1 MSRAAYQRDYRSRR
15 RAIGGGPLRLPVET
29 PVAGTIREP
38 DPAPPDDPAGA
49 VAEWSKAGLKVPPG
63 HRLSGEALILP
74 DFAVR
79 FFREA
84 LADGIREAGLFCAR
98 KNGKSAILAVLILA
112 HLAEDGPLR
121 RRGGAA
127 DWRVYLG
134 RRARNC
140 GSSFRTSLRLPI
152 SRKSCAGR
160 PHVMFRVSGAGW
172 IS

>member
-1 MSRAAYQRDYRSRR
+1 MLGAGIHRMLNFYKSGNETVSMSRAAYQRDYRSRR

-49 VAEWSKAGLKVPPG
+49 VAEWSKARLKVPPG

-98 KNGKSAILAVLILA
+98 KNGKK
-112 HLAEDGPLR
+112 R
-121 RRGGAA
+121 NF
-127 DWRVYLG
+127 G
-134 RRARNC
+134 R
-140 GSSFRTSLRLPI
+140 S
-152 SRKSCAGR
+152 
-160 PHVMFRVSGAGW
+160 
-172 IS
+172 